1 MQKNGNKSST
11 ENSEE
16 NCTQFSKPH
25 GVLKKNKRP
34 SKRKRKKAQALAE
47 AQQSST
53 ELSDTEPST
62 KNVLFH
68 VRKKDSEDNITKKH
82 KKPKKR
88 KQIVETDDRTVL
100 TKCADIIEN
109 KYPNHQS
116 STESSQIALDKATI
130 KTKNSK
136 RKPKISS
143 NMTMTDFFFPK
154 AKKCLKDDE
163 NSDDIKY
170 ESKSNGKRRKIGHAI
185 LSDNSTINPVLSCD
199 SSNISVKKS
208 KLHTG
213 DLKTEILASKEEVA
227 SKVKHK
233 AEEKCH
239 NTLLTM
245 IHDNASSS
253 DSDNETKTINDGREK
268 PPSEKGSRKTFETR
282 VDGIFTTSDDDEEIE
297 SSDEEFKKITNNRHR
312 NFDLAEEAKD
322 VEEMISALEEEEQ
335 LPRETVRKLRS
346 LCVKLNHTV
355 PPQHMI
361 ESCAGSR
368 GPNRKQ
374 RDAIEKLGP
383 IKYGKFTPEEDDI
396 IVANW
401 KSFCK
406 THNWDSRNVK
416 PFMYMRHH
424 QIGTVAKFE
433 ERQKFV
439 QYLAAGLP
447 WRTLYS
453 VYWRF
458 RNLYQPHIQSRYT
471 DKEDKLIIAHME
483 NDLAIN
489 AKNIR
494 KFSELGKILN
504 RTRASVWR
512 RYRLLKKK
520 KKPKSIE
527 WDSYLVKKFIRNLM
541 LITLSDDIRQLKD
554 LCIPLVVWKKL
565 SKKLKIN
572 EKNLKYF
579 WLVKLHMQLFCKE
592 RVYLND
598 VKIKIIEYIYEMG
611 ISEWWELEWTGI
623 SKKFDGM
630 TSTFLSTIFNSMV
643 HDKIFEGMELCE
655 IVEYLY
661 HVKKSQLQQATMDR
675 CLPRIVFTE
684 NTVKLLDTEL
694 DDELELKKL
703 LIESSVEDSQVFEN
717 TETSVSDKSSES
729 NDLNSE

>member
-1 MQKNGNKSST
+1 MQKYGNKSSA
-11 ENSEE
+11 ENSEGD
-16 NCTQFSKPH
+16 CVQLSKSP
-25 GVLKKNKRP
+25 GAFKKNKRP
-34 SKRKRKKAQALAE
+34 SRRKRRKAQVLAE
-47 AQQSST
+47 ARQSPT
-53 ELSDTEPST
+53 EVSESEPST
-62 KNVLFH
+62 KNFLFSLH
-68 VRKKDSEDNITKKH
+68 KKDSEDKITKKH
-82 KKPKKR
+82 KKSKKS
-88 KQIVETDDRTVL
+88 KQKVETDDRSGF
-100 TKCADIIEN
+100 KQSAEIIEN
-109 KYPNHQS
+109 KNPNHQS
-116 STESSQIALDKATI
+116 SAESSHIGLEKATI
-130 KTKNSK
+130 KKSNSK
-136 RKPKISS
+136 TKHKIGP
-143 NMTMTDFFFPK
+143 NITLTDFFTPK
-154 AKKCLKDDE
+154 VRKCVKDVE
-163 NSDDIKY
+163 NSDDMKY
-170 ESKSNGKRRKIGHAI
+170 ESKSNRKRRKSEHAI
-185 LSDNSTINPVLSCD
+185 LSDNSTINPVMSCD

-208 KLHTG
+208 KLDTG
-213 DLKTEILASKEEVA
+213 DLKPKILVSKEEVA
-227 SKVKHK
+227 SKINYD

-239 NTLLTM
+239 NTLLAM
-245 IHDNASSS
+245 IHGDASSS
-253 DSDNETKTINDGREK
+253 DSDDETKTTNDGREK
-268 PPSEKGSRKTFETR
+268 PPREESLRKTRKTTVSE
-282 VDGIFTTSDDDEEIE
+282 IFTTSDDEKDIE
-297 SSDEEFKKITNNRHR
+297 SSDQESIKISRHR
-312 NFDLAEEAKD
+312 NFELAEEAKD

-335 LPRETVRKLRS
+335 LPRETVKKLRN
-346 LCVKLNHTV
+346 LCVKLKHTV

-368 GPNRKQ
+368 GPTKIQ
-374 RDAIEKLGP
+374 REAIEKLGP

-458 RNLYQPHIQSRYT
+458 RNLYQPHVQSRYT

-483 NDLAIN
+483 NDSAIHS
-489 AKNIR
+489 KNIR

-527 WDSYLVKKFIRNLM
+527 WDSYLLKKFIRNLM

-554 LCIPLVVWKKL
+554 LSIPLVVWKKL

-572 EKNLKYF
+572 EKDLKYF

-598 VKIKIIEYIYEMG
+598 VKIKIIEYIYAMG
-611 ISEWWELEWTGI
+611 ISEWWELEWSGI

-643 HDKIFEGMELCE
+643 HDEIFQGKQLSE

-661 HVKKSQLQQATMDR
+661 HVKKPQLQEATMDR
-675 CLPRIVFTE
+675 CLPRIVFTKH
-684 NTVKLLDTEL
+684 TVKLLDTEL
-694 DDELELKKL
+694 DDQLKLKKL
-703 LIESSVEDSQVFEN
+703 LMESSVENSADFDN
-717 TETSVSDKSSES
+717 TEITNVSDKTSES
-729 NDLNSE
+729 DDLNSE